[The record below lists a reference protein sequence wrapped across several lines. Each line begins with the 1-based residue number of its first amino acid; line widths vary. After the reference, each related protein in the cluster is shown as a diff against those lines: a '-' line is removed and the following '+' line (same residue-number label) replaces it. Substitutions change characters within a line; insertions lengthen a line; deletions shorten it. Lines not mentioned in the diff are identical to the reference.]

1 MGNYHVTNWQNGVT
15 PINANNLNN
24 IETGISENLSAI
36 SQLFGGMKF
45 MGVTSSIDPSS
56 FAVPPQPG
64 HVYQVDSVIVIED
77 DTTTI
82 GDLIVYGEN
91 NKWHIIPSGDD
102 AEGTV
107 TRIDTSDGI
116 SGGPIISNGTIQLDP
131 TYIASPTRSG
141 LLSSELYSR
150 LVSLPDAAFSGKYSD
165 LLDDNNPPQKIGT
178 YVHREFYQNTGTD
191 AEGFMSQKA
200 ITDALN
206 LKSNDGH
213 IHTTSDITSLNNLL
227 ATEGGSFTKAASNS
241 HKHGRIN
248 TSGYLT
254 TEDSGGDALANN
266 YLKSDANGKIVGQSY
281 IPSGDIKGWTFTNQ
295 VTRDGTTSNETV
307 NILTLQDFI
316 TALSEL
322 LPMEGESGEETF
334 VPIAAEEHEHNL
346 FYSVPEGVDSEEFI
360 GGFTPHCDEDHPEN
374 YVLKGDGS
382 WALKSDGLVTEEKNE
397 FVKVISGSQQ
407 TLPVHDD
414 SPDGQLKIAI
424 LSSEPDD
431 NFEFK
436 ENWLYLIQ
444 G

>member
-36 SQLFGGMKF
+36 SQISGGMKF
-45 MGVTSSIDPSS
+45 MGMTSSIDPSS

-64 HVYQVDSVIVIED
+64 HVYQVDSVIVIENE
-77 DTTTI
+77 TTTV

-116 SGGPIISNGTIQLDP
+116 TGGPIISNGTIQLDP
-131 TYIASPTRSG
+131 TYIASQTRSG
-141 LLSSELYSR
+141 LLSSELYTK

-178 YVHREFYQNTGTD
+178 YVHREFYQSTGTD

-213 IHTTSDITSLNNLL
+213 IHTTSDITSLDGLL
-227 ATEGGSFTKAASNS
+227 ATEGGSFTKAASDS
-241 HKHGRIN
+241 HTHGRI
-248 TSGYLT
+248 TRLGFLT
-254 TEDSGGDALANN
+254 NADSGGDTLPNN
-266 YLKSDANGKIVGQSY
+266 YLKSDTEARIVGQPY
-281 IPSGDIKGWTFTNQ
+281 IPSGDVKGWTFTNN
-295 VTRDGTTSNETV
+295 SETV
-307 NILTLQDFI
+307 NILTLKEYI
-316 TALSEL
+316 TALSDL
-322 LPMEGESGEETF
+322 LPTEGESGEETF
-334 VPIAAEEHEHNL
+334 VPIAARDHDHDL
-346 FYSVPEGVDSEEFI
+346 FYPVPDGMDSDEFI
-360 GGFTPHCDEDHPEN
+360 GGFTPYCSEDNPEN
-374 YVLKGDGS
+374 YVLRGNGT
-382 WALKSDGLVTEEKNE
+382 WAVKSDGLVTEEKNE

-407 TLPVHDD
+407 TLPVHVD

>member
-24 IETGISENLSAI
+24 IETGINENLSAI
-36 SQLFGGMKF
+36 SQLSGGMKF
-45 MGVTSSIDPSS
+45 MGMTSSIDPAS

-64 HVYQVDSVIVIED
+64 HVYQVDSVIVIENE
-77 DTTTI
+77 TTTI

-107 TRIDTSDGI
+107 TRIDTSNGI
-116 SGGPIISNGTIQLDP
+116 TGGPIISNGTIQLDP
-131 TYIASPTRSG
+131 TYIASQTRSG

-165 LLDDNNPPQKIGT
+165 LLDDSNPPQKIGT
-178 YVHREFYQNTGTD
+178 YVHREFYQSTGTD
-191 AEGFMSQKA
+191 AEGIMSQKA

-213 IHTTSDITSLNNLL
+213 THTTSDITSLDGLL

-241 HKHGRIN
+241 HKHGRVN
-248 TSGYLT
+248 NSGYLT
-254 TEDSGGDALANN
+254 TADSGGDALPNN
-266 YLKSDANGKIVGQSY
+266 YLRSDDNGKIVGQPY
-281 IPSGDIKGWTFTNQ
+281 IPSGHVKGWTFTNQ
-295 VTRDGTTSNETV
+295 VTRDGETKNETV
-307 NILTLQDFI
+307 NILTLKEYI
-316 TALSEL
+316 TALSDL
-322 LPMEGESGEETF
+322 LPVEGESGEETF
-334 VPIAAEEHEHNL
+334 VPIAARDHDHDL
-346 FYSVPEGVDSEEFI
+346 FYQKPADMDSDEFI
-360 GGFTPHCDEDHPEN
+360 GGFTPYCDETNPEN
-374 YVLKGDGS
+374 YVLKGDGT
-382 WALKSDGLVTEEKNE
+382 WAVKSDGLITEEKNE

-414 SPDGQLKIAI
+414 SPNGQLKIAI